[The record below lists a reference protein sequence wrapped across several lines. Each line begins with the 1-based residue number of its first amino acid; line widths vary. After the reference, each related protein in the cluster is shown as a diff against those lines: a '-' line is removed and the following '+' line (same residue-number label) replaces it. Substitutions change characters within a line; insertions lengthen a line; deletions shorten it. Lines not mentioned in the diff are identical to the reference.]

1 MPSATF
7 PFELCTMICNL
18 VGSRNVSRR
27 GGTVRSIGMLLLLIF
42 PASVL
47 LADTHSV
54 VADGKVD
61 FSAFKT
67 FVVREGYPTSGQPS
81 SGNQGTK
88 RTPDVDS
95 KLTQAV
101 RDAIRSAFSSRGI
114 KENLDSADLIVNF
127 RIEVA
132 THPKAVTGIVIVD
145 LTNTA
150 TDTTIWHGQHIDN
163 EESLARLEKR
173 LPNAIRTMLSEKKK

>member
-1 MPSATF
+1 
-7 PFELCTMICNL
+7 
-18 VGSRNVSRR
+18 
-27 GGTVRSIGMLLLLIF
+27 MLLLLIF

-47 LADTHSV
+47 LADTHRV
-54 VADGKVD
+54 GADGKID

-88 RTPDVDS
+88 RTPDVDPR
-95 KLTQAV
+95 LTQSV
-101 RDAIRSAFSSRGI
+101 RDALRSTFSSRGI
-114 KENLDSADLIVNF
+114 KENPNSADLIVNF

-132 THPKAVTGIVIVD
+132 MHSKEVTGIVIVD

-150 TDTTIWHGQHIDN
+150 TDTIIWHGQCID
-163 EESLARLEKR
+163 EEETSAKVEKH
-173 LPNAIRTMLSEKKK
+173 LPENAKKLLSEYPPKKKK